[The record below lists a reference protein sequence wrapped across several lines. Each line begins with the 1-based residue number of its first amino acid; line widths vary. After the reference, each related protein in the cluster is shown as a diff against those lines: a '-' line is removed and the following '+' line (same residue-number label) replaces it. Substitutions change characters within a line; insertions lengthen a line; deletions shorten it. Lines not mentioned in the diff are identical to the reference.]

1 MKKLLALALL
11 TLSLGACAQPAAPA
25 KQTSQET
32 TTTAKV
38 EQTITVN
45 VKKDGEPISGS
56 PFTLTFKDGDK
67 LLTVMKEQ
75 MQIVEK
81 DGFVSAIN
89 GIEQEPA
96 NQKYWLFDV
105 NGEMSQVGANQVDLK
120 QGDVIDWKLEAFK
133 Q

>member
-1 MKKLLALALL
+1 
-11 TLSLGACAQPAAPA
+11 
-25 KQTSQET
+25 
-32 TTTAKV
+32 
-38 EQTITVN
+38 
-45 VKKDGEPISGS
+45 
-56 PFTLTFKDGDK
+56 
-67 LLTVMKEQ
+67 MKEQ

-133 Q
+133 

>member
-11 TLSLGACAQPAAPA
+11 TLSLGACAQPATPA
-25 KQTSQET
+25 KQSAQET

-38 EQTITVN
+38 AQTITVN
-45 VKKDGEPISGS
+45 VKKDGELISGS

-105 NGEMSQVGANQVDLK
+105 NGEMSPVGANQVDLK
-120 QGDVIDWKLEAFK
+120 QGNVIDWKLEAFK

>member
-11 TLSLGACAQPAAPA
+11 TLSLGACAQPATPA
-25 KQTSQET
+25 KQSAQET

-38 EQTITVN
+38 AQTITVN
-45 VKKDGEPISGS
+45 VK
-56 PFTLTFKDGDK
+56 KDGDK

-105 NGEMSQVGANQVDLK
+105 NGEMSPVGANQVDLK
-120 QGDVIDWKLEAFK
+120 QGNVIDWKLEAFK

>member
-11 TLSLGACAQPAAPA
+11 TVSLGACAQPTAPT

-32 TTTAKV
+32 TTTVKA

-45 VKKDGEPISGS
+45 VKKDGELISGS

-81 DGFVSAIN
+81 DGFVSSIN

-105 NGEMSQVGANQVDLK
+105 NGEMSPVGANQVDLK
-120 QGDVIDWKLEAFK
+120 QGDVIDWKLEVFK

>member
-11 TLSLGACAQPAAPA
+11 TVSLGACTQPAAST

-32 TTTAKV
+32 TTTVKA

-56 PFTLTFKDGDK
+56 PFTLTFKDDDK

-105 NGEMSQVGANQVDLK
+105 NGEMSPVGANQVDLK